1 MMTNNSPMQRQSYSL
16 LCLLALIAVIC
27 AIATTTAVANG
38 LTIHALERHGDEA
51 LLVRQCL
58 QRNGAIQ
65 EWLQP
70 NGRIARICQLENG
83 KFGVEI
89 IDDQGR
95 NITAFIKN
103 KMRTLEQVE
112 QYMRNKGAELL
123 WSR

>member
-1 MMTNNSPMQRQSYSL
+1 MIAHNSPMQRQSYSFL
-16 LCLLALIAVIC
+16 LLLALLAIIC

-51 LLVRQCL
+51 LLVRQCI

-70 NGRIARICQLENG
+70 NGRIARVCQLENG

-89 IDDQGR
+89 IDEKGR
-95 NITAFIKN
+95 NITA
-103 KMRTLEQVE
+103 R
-112 QYMRNKGAELL
+112 G
-123 WSR
+123 